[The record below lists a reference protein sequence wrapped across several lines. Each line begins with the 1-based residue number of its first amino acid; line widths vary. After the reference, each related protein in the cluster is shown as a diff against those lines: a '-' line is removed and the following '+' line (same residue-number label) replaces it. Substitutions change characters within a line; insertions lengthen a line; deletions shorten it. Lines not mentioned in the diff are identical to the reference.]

1 MIYTEQNDKLMLF
14 GLTRQEA
21 SIYRMLCNEASPLTG
36 YEIAK
41 ITGISRSNV
50 YSSVA
55 ALTEKGA
62 AYVMDGSPVRYSAVT
77 PREFCSNYIAKL
89 SEVSEEIQRELPLAA
104 SQTDGYITING
115 RRRIME
121 TVRSMLHSVEE
132 RVYISA
138 DEEFIGEIRG
148 ELQSMISEN
157 IKVVI
162 ITPIL
167 QNCPEGAI
175 IYSADCGKGQ
185 LRIIADGAS
194 ALTGEISPDDAP
206 CSCLFSSKENLV
218 SVLKE
223 SLKNQIELIKLRKK

>member
-1 MIYTEQNDKLMLF
+1 MLF

-21 SIYRMLCNEASPLTG
+21 AIYRALCNECAPLTG

-41 ITGISRSNV
+41 ITGISRSNA
-50 YSSVA
+50 YAAVA

-62 AYVMDGSPVRYSAVT
+62 AYVMDGSPMRYSAVT
-77 PREFCSNYIAKL
+77 PREFCSNYITKL

-138 DEEFIGEIRG
+138 DGDFIGEIRG
-148 ELQSMISEN
+148 ELQCLIDNN

-175 IYSADCGKGQ
+175 MYSADCGKGQ

-194 ALTGEISPDDAP
+194 VLTGEITSDDVP

-223 SLKNQIELIKLRKK
+223 SLKNQIELIKLRGR

>member
-1 MIYTEQNDKLMLF
+1 MLF

-21 SIYRMLCNEASPLTG
+21 AIYRALCGECSPLTG

-41 ITGISRSNV
+41 ITGISRSNA
-50 YSSVA
+50 YASAA

-62 AYVMDGSPVRYSAVT
+62 AYVMDGAPVRYSAVT

-121 TVRSMLHSVEE
+121 MVRSMLHSVEK

-138 DEEFIGEIRG
+138 DGDFIGEICG
-148 ELQSMISEN
+148 ELQSLIAEN
-157 IKVVI
+157 VKVVI

-175 IYSADCGKGQ
+175 MYSADCGRGQ
-185 LRIIADGAS
+185 LRIIADGVS
-194 ALTGEISPDDAP
+194 ALTGEISEDDSP
-206 CSCLFSSKENLV
+206 CSCLFSTKENLV
-218 SVLKE
+218 SLLKE
-223 SLKNQIELIKLRKK
+223 SMKNQIELIKLRRK

>member
-1 MIYTEQNDKLMLF
+1 MTLF

-21 SIYRMLCNEASPLTG
+21 AIYRTLCNDSSYLTG

-62 AYVMDGSPVRYSAVT
+62 AYVMDGSPVRYSAVP
-77 PREFCSNYIAKL
+77 PREFCSNYIGKL
-89 SEVSEEIQRELPLAA
+89 SELSQEIQRELSVVS

-121 TVRSMLHSVEE
+121 TVRSMLNSVEG

-138 DEEFIGEIRG
+138 DSAFIDDICEDLRSLIDK
-148 ELQSMISEN
+148 N
-157 IKVVI
+157 VKVVI

-167 QNCPEGAI
+167 KNCPEGAI
-175 IYSADCGKGQ
+175 MYSADCGEGQ
-185 LRIIADGAS
+185 IRIIADGAS
-194 ALTGEISPDDAP
+194 VLTGEINTGDLP
-206 CSCLFSSKENLV
+206 CSCLFSTKENLV
-218 SVLKE
+218 NVLKE
-223 SLKNQIELIKLRKK
+223 SLKNQIELIKLKG

>member
-1 MIYTEQNDKLMLF
+1 MMF

-21 SIYRMLCNEASPLTG
+21 AIYRELCGECSPLTG

-50 YSSVA
+50 YAAVV

-62 AYVMDGSPVRYSAVT
+62 AYVMEGSPARYSAVT

-89 SEVSEEIQRELPLAA
+89 NEVSEEIQCELPLMV

-121 TVRSMLHSVEE
+121 TVRGMLHSVKE

-138 DEEFIGEIRG
+138 DADFISEIRG
-148 ELQSMISEN
+148 ELQLLLDN
-157 IKVVI
+157 RIKVVI
-162 ITPIL
+162 ITPVL

-175 IYSADCGKGQ
+175 MYSADCGKGQ

-194 ALTGEISPDDAP
+194 VLTGEINQDDAP

-223 SLKNQIELIKLRKK
+223 SLKNQIELIKLRSS